1 MEDIKKLWQAWFKPK
16 CNKTISHLTTEQT
29 YGLIF
34 PEKLFVKGRMEKTM
48 SERMS
53 ELEKW
58 LSFKQITEGSAFEQ
72 MEATLRFM
80 SQRQLNNRFGQ
91 TLNRLKTEY
100 SRRPQRDV
108 SDYLETYF
116 IELLDKEHQEHLN
129 SKRGDVNLGATL
141 MALDTH
147 FVVSRLDLM
156 LILVAQKR
164 HIGINISQEVA
175 IIADLD
181 SIIGKKN
188 LAHNLVIQS
197 YRSAIQL
204 LLEENNFE
212 DYRAIL

>member
-1 MEDIKKLWQAWFKPK
+1 MLFRSQTADDKISVQSRQCCAQIDIA
-16 CNKTISHLTTEQT
+16 
-29 YGLIF
+29 
-34 PEKLFVKGRMEKTM
+34 
-48 SERMS
+48 
-53 ELEKW
+53 
-58 LSFKQITEGSAFEQ
+58 
-72 MEATLRFM
+72 
-80 SQRQLNNRFGQ
+80 
-91 TLNRLKTEY
+91 
-100 SRRPQRDV
+100 
-108 SDYLETYF
+108 
-116 IELLDKEHQEHLN
+116 
-129 SKRGDVNLGATL
+129 KRGDVNLGATL

>member
-1 MEDIKKLWQAWFKPK
+1 
-16 CNKTISHLTTEQT
+16 
-29 YGLIF
+29 
-34 PEKLFVKGRMEKTM
+34 M
-48 SERMS
+48 SELMS

-80 SQRQLNNRFGQ
+80 SQRQLNNRFEQ